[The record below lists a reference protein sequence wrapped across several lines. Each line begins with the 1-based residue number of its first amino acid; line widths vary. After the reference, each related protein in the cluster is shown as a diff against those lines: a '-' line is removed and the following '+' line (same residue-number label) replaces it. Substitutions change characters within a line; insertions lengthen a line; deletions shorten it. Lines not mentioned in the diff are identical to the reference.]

1 MTTPDVMSIG
11 ETMVALRSQTMLS
24 TGGTVSTSIAGAE
37 SNVAIALARLGHQS
51 SWVGRV
57 GSDAMG
63 DLVLRTLRAEG
74 VDVSGARRDTAS
86 TGVVFFER
94 RLPTMQRVSY
104 MRTGSA
110 ATQLCPADVD
120 VPKGTRIVHVT
131 GVTAALGPNPRAAV
145 FAAVEQARDRGALVS
160 VDVNFRSR
168 LWDADDAR
176 PVLTELAAGA
186 DVLIASPEELALLA
200 HGPEPLPTKDLA
212 GRLIADGVT
221 EVVVKDGAGPAF
233 VVTSD
238 GTITEHARDVS
249 VVDSVGAGDA
259 FVGGYLSGVLDGLSL
274 HDRLRRAHTLGAFAV
289 ATVGDWEGLPTR
301 DELELLRAGPG
312 TVLR

>member
-1 MTTPDVMSIG
+1 
-11 ETMVALRSQTMLS
+11 MVALRSQTMLS

-37 SNVAIALARLGHQS
+37 SNVAIALARLGHRA

-57 GSDAMG
+57 GPDAMG

-74 VDVSGARRDTAS
+74 VDVSGVRRDPAS

-120 VPKGTRIVHVT
+120 VPPGTRVVHVT
-131 GVTAALGPNPRAAV
+131 GVTAALGALPRAAV
-145 FAAVEQARDRGALVS
+145 FAAVEQARERGALVS

-168 LWDADDAR
+168 LWDVDDAR
-176 PVLTELAAGA
+176 PILTDLAARA
-186 DVLIASPEELALLA
+186 DVVVGSPEELALL
-200 HGPEPLPTKDLA
+200 GPGTESVPTKELA
-212 GRLIADGVT
+212 ARLIAGGAT

-233 VVTSD
+233 VVTAD
-238 GTITEHARDVS
+238 GTTVEDAREIG

-259 FVGGYLSGVLDGLSL
+259 FVGGYLSGLLDGLSVV
-274 HDRLRRAHTLGAFAV
+274 DRLRRAHVLGAFAV
-289 ATVGDWEGLPTR
+289 STVGDWEGLPTR
-301 DELELLRAGPG
+301 DELDLLGAGPG

>member
-1 MTTPDVMSIG
+1 MTPPDVLSIG

-37 SNVAIALARLGHQS
+37 SNVAIALARLGHQA

-57 GSDAMG
+57 GPDAMG

-74 VDVSGARRDTAS
+74 VDTSGVRRDTAS

-120 VPKGTRIVHVT
+120 VPPGTRVVHVT
-131 GVTAALGPNPRAAV
+131 GVTAALGPLPRAAV
-145 FAAVEQARDRGALVS
+145 FAAIKKARDRGALVS

-168 LWDADDAR
+168 LWDAEDAR
-176 PVLTELAAGA
+176 PVLIELAAGA
-186 DVLIASPEELALLA
+186 DVVIASPEELALLA
-200 HGPEPLPTKDLA
+200 PGTEPVPTRELA
-212 GRLIADGVT
+212 VRLIADGAT

-233 VVTSD
+233 VVTADS
-238 GTITEHARDVS
+238 TTTEDAQEVG

-259 FVGGYLSGVLDGLSL
+259 FVGGYLSGLLDGLSL
-274 HDRLRRAHTLGAFAV
+274 GDRLRRAHTLGAFAV
-289 ATVGDWEGLPTR
+289 STVGDWEGLPTR
-301 DELELLRAGPG
+301 DELDLLDAGPG